1 MLAMTPTM
9 PGEAMTYLTQSDV
22 LNAHTQHGLL
32 DWRMVKAAMGP
43 NWPAEWE
50 QQGPGEGIWAP
61 EEDRRP

>member
-1 MLAMTPTM
+1 
-9 PGEAMTYLTQSDV
+9 
-22 LNAHTQHGLL
+22 
-32 DWRMVKAAMGP
+32 MGP